1 MTNGFDWVPFFK
13 EMAKKL
19 LSYEDRQGYLVKIL
33 ENAGVEGLRDKS
45 RKEDPKGV
53 RLKEIDPFTF
63 TSLIVKHGNER
74 RREILSEI
82 KLELNISA
90 GVPEGFSGMPNVI
103 PLKAWLFSYKYSR
116 GRDDIETLWGFYKQI
131 LSGKKIDNGL
141 YQRVLNI
148 KNVGE
153 AKITQAMFRAN
164 PTKYFPVDKQT
175 RKYLTDLKLSSEF
188 SDFNEYL
195 VMCKNVQS
203 LIGLPLYEQSH
214 LAWVANHEFGNDDFY
229 QKKSFELASDGD
241 VADFEEPDGAIPAPE
256 MILKPLSRCYRRDPK
271 VAAKSLKKSNFKCEI
286 DSGHVTFTSGKSKQP
301 YVEAHHI
308 VPFGKQIQFN
318 NSLDVTANV
327 VALCPSCHKFL
338 HHGVFDEKKPFL
350 EKLLTARATLLKE
363 KGIHVTQSELFDFY
377 SGELQDDID

>member
-1 MTNGFDWVPFFK
+1 MNGFDWVPFFK

-19 LSYEDRQGYLVKIL
+19 LSYENNQGYLVSIL
-33 ENAGVEGLRDKS
+33 EGAGVEGLRDKI
-45 RKEDPKGV
+45 RKEDKKGT

-74 RREILSEI
+74 RREILSEV
-82 KLELNISA
+82 KGKLNISA
-90 GVPEGFSGMPNVI
+90 GVPKDFSGVPNVI

-116 GRDDIETLWGFYKQI
+116 GRNDIALLWDFYKQI
-131 LSGKKIDNGL
+131 LSGKEIEDSL

-153 AKITQAMFRAN
+153 AKITQAMFRAS
-164 PTKYFPVDKQT
+164 PTRYFPVDRQT
-175 RKYLTDLKLSSEF
+175 RKYLADLKLSSEF

-195 VMCKNVQS
+195 VMCKSVLS

-214 LAWVANHEFGNDDFY
+214 LAWVANHEFDNDDSY

-241 VADFEEPDGAIPAPE
+241 VADFEEPDGAMPVPG
-256 MILKPLSRCYRRDPK
+256 MMLKQLSRCYRRDAK
-271 VAAKSLKKSNFKCEI
+271 VAAKALKKSKFKCEI
-286 DSGHVTFTSGKSKQP
+286 DPGHITFTSGKSKQP

-308 VPFGKQIQFN
+308 VPFGKQGQFSI
-318 NSLDVTANV
+318 SLDVTANV

-350 EKLLTARATLLKE
+350 RKLLTERASLLKE
-363 KGIHVTQSELFDFY
+363 KGILVTQSELFDFY
-377 SGELQDDID
+377 TGELLDDVD